1 MNFTSRMYYRLF
13 LPILIFGSLQM
24 YSQTANTDFA
34 NQINTIFQ
42 NLDKNLVPHGILTDF
57 GLDFT

>member
-1 MNFTSRMYYRLF
+1 MNFTSRLCYRLF

-34 NQINTIFQ
+34 NQINTVFQ
-42 NLDKNLVPHGILTDF
+42 NFDKNRLAHGFLSDF